1 MLEKSRK
8 QANRCLH
15 AAAECPAQLGPNTPE
30 CENEGRGEC
39 ISFFFSHSGWKDQLD
54 GVVNSELLITEDVEI
69 ALLDRDQCNIEQSTS
84 FMITK
89 FGDLEEITAP
99 VTPAGYF
106 W

>member
-15 AAAECPAQLGPNTPE
+15 AAAECPAQLGPNTPV
-30 CENEGRGEC
+30 CENEGPGEC
-39 ISFFFSHSGWKDQLD
+39 ISFFSHSGWKDQFD
-54 GVVNSELLITEDVEI
+54 GVVNSELLITDDVEI

>member
-1 MLEKSRK
+1 MR
-8 QANRCLH
+8 
-15 AAAECPAQLGPNTPE
+15 AEVSVYL
-30 CENEGRGEC
+30 
-39 ISFFFSHSGWKDQLD
+39 FLSHSGWKDQLD

-99 VTPAGYF
+99 VTPAGYL